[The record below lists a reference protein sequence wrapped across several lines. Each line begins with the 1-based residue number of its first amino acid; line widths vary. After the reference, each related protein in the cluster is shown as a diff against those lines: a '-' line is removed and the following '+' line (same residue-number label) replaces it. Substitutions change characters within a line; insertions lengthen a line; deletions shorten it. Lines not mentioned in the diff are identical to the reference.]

1 MDVLAESDAKA
12 VDNDLPASHLPWLPA
27 LATVDHSVGLL
38 EVSLLHT
45 LLAEELLLVRVSCLP
60 ALVTLLH
67 GVDHLVRLLHH
78 RRLGGGRGRLR
89 GGRHLLLRLLILP
102 SRPVH
107 ILWSNINFGV

>member
-1 MDVLAESDAKA
+1 MDVLVESDAKA
-12 VDNDLPASHLPWLPA
+12 VVDLPASNLPWLPA

-78 RRLGGGRGRLR
+78 RCLGGGRGRLR
-89 GGRHLLLRLLILP
+89 RGRHLLLRLLILP

-107 ILWSNINFGV
+107 ILWSNISFGV

>member
-1 MDVLAESDAKA
+1 MDVLLESDAKE
-12 VDNDLPASHLPWLPA
+12 VDNDLQASHLPWFSA
-27 LATVDHSVGLL
+27 LATVDHSVSSL

-45 LLAEELLLVRVSCLP
+45 LLAEELFLVRVSCLP

-67 GVDHLVRLLHH
+67 GVVDLVRLLHH
-78 RRLGGGRGRLR
+78 RCLGGGRGRLR
-89 GGRHLLLRLLILP
+89 RGRHLLLRLLILP

>member
-1 MDVLAESDAKA
+1 MDVLVESDAKA
-12 VDNDLPASHLPWLPA
+12 VDLPTSNLPWLPA
-27 LATVDHSVGLL
+27 LATVDHSVRLL

-67 GVDHLVRLLHH
+67 GVDDLVSLLHH
-78 RRLGGGRGRLR
+78 RCLGGGRGRLR
-89 GGRHLLLRLLILP
+89 GGRHLLLRLLILLP